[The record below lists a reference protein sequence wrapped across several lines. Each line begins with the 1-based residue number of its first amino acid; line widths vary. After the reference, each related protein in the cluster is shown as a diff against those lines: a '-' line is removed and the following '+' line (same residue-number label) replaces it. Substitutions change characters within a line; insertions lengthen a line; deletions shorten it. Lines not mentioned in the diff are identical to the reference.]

1 MAKPRVYITRNIP
14 QAALAI
20 IDAAC
25 RWEQWASDEPVP
37 REVLLAKA
45 KQVDGLL
52 TLLTDRVDQ
61 ELLAAA
67 PSLKVVANMAVG
79 YDNVAVA
86 AATAAGVLVTNT
98 PGVLTETTADLA
110 WALLMAAAR
119 RLPQSERALRAG
131 RWQSWKPLEFTGQD
145 IYGAT
150 LGIVGLG
157 SIGAA
162 VARRALGF
170 GMKILYHNRRP
181 NPLAEAALGCRYVDL
196 DALLKES
203 DFVSLHCP
211 LTEETRG
218 LIGRR
223 ELALMKPTAVLVNT
237 ARGPVVDEAALIEA
251 LKEGRIWAAG
261 LDVYDVEPI
270 APDHPL
276 LQLDNV
282 VALPHIGSASIR
294 TRTRMATLA
303 AENLVAALTGREPPT
318 PVNPEVLSRIGKAR
332 S

>member
-14 QAALAI
+14 QAALDI

-25 RWEQWASDEPVP
+25 QWEQWASDEPVP

-45 KQVDGLL
+45 QQVDGLL
-52 TLLTDRVDQ
+52 TLLTDRIDQ
-61 ELLAAA
+61 PLLAAA
-67 PSLKVVANMAVG
+67 PSLKVIANMAVG
-79 YDNVAVA
+79 YDNIDVA

-131 RWQSWKPLEFTGQD
+131 QWQSWKPLEFTGQD

-170 GMKILYHNRRP
+170 GMKILYYNRRP
-181 NPLAEAALGCRYVDL
+181 NPVAEAALGCRYVDL
-196 DALLKES
+196 DTLLRES

-211 LTEETRG
+211 LTDETRG

-237 ARGPVVDEAALIEA
+237 ARGPVVDEAALIDA

-303 AENLVAALTGREPPT
+303 AENLVAALTGKEPPT
-318 PVNPEVLSRIGKAR
+318 PVNPEVLSRVRGR
-332 S
+332 P

>member
-1 MAKPRVYITRNIP
+1 MSLGRVYVTRPIPEAGLELLRRECEVEVFPEEDRLPTKEEIIAGVRGKDALLSLLTEEIT
-14 QAALAI
+14 AEVM
-20 IDAAC
+20 DAA
-25 RWEQWASDEPVP
+25 PN
-37 REVLLAKA
+37 
-45 KQVDGLL
+45 
-52 TLLTDRVDQ
+52 
-61 ELLAAA
+61 
-67 PSLKVVANMAVG
+67 LKVISNYAVG
-79 YDNVAVA
+79 YNNIDVE
-86 AATAAGVLVTNT
+86 AATARGIVVTNT

-131 RWQSWKPLEFTGQD
+131 QWQSWKPLEFTGQD

-170 GMKILYHNRRP
+170 GMKILYYNRRP
-181 NPLAEAALGCRYVDL
+181 NPVAEAALGCRYVDL
-196 DALLKES
+196 DTLLRES

-211 LTEETRG
+211 LTDETRG

-237 ARGPVVDEAALIEA
+237 ARGPVVDEAALIDA

-303 AENLVAALTGREPPT
+303 AENLVAALTGKEPPT
-318 PVNPEVLSRIGKAR
+318 PVNPEVLSRVRGR
-332 S
+332 P